1 MRLESFAQIPL
12 RELDVIYQI
21 AELAA
26 DVYRDE
32 DEGGNRFHSEVT
44 RKCDPVVEALFD
56 IATCHAF
63 CCPLRLCDLRDA
75 RADHFVHDVRG
86 IRRFLDPKKRVLRD
100 GFLPLHAAA
109 LEATR

>member
-21 AELAA
+21 AELAES
-26 DVYRDE
+26 VYRDE
-32 DEGGNRFHSEVT
+32 DDAGNRCHSAVT
-44 RKCDPVVEALFD
+44 RHIDPRVEALFD

-75 RADHFVHDVRG
+75 RIDHFVHDVRG
-86 IRRFLDPKKRVLRD
+86 IRRFLDPKKRVLRN

-109 LEATR
+109 LEAAR